1 MRSVNDVF
9 CVSSMILSNSGA
21 ELLGPWILDCSS
33 GYRWRCLSHFP
44 GLVFHRMQWIH
55 GCFCRIYY
63 YPLILFVLLG
73 LDLAGFMATGQLGSW
88 FAHTGQPRFGW
99 VASNIVTWVVCATGG
114 GRVELQHILRS
125 GTWVVSCSCWP
136 DAFTHVIGMCLL
148 PESSESYL
156 IFHHPPPIP
165 IF

>member
-88 FAHTGQPRFGW
+88 FAHTGQPRLSCFKRCNLSGLCCW
-99 VASNIVTWVVCATGG
+99 WW
-114 GRVELQHILRS
+114 RVELQHILRS